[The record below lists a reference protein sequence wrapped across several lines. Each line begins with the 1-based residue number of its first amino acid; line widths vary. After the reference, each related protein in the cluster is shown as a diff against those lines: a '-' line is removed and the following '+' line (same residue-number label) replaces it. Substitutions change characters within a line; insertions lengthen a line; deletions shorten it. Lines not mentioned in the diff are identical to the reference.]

1 MKTSDVTLA
10 SLVVKLGL
18 SVAAAATI
26 GGGTAIIHSASANA
40 VQDQRIVALEQDR
53 AEMHEL
59 SAKLDETNRN
69 VAVLN
74 ERLNHEVARDGK

>member
-1 MKTSDVTLA
+1 MNMKAEAITALFAKLA
-10 SLVVKLGL
+10 IGI
-18 SVAAAATI
+18 ATAATI

-40 VQDQRIVALEQDR
+40 VQDQRITTLEQDR

-59 SAKLDETNRN
+59 SNKLDETNRN

-74 ERLNHEVARDGK
+74 ERLNHEVNK